1 MVDLFGNPEDRFSHD
16 KAQFIY
22 NCLFEIA
29 FLDLE
34 KTYLAKSKSSREVFQ
49 QDFDKQVRRKAMKTT
64 RFSFLPTPKLQRGR
78 SVRIEIV
85 SKKKTGFLHMRK
97 QRRRSASR

>member
-1 MVDLFGNPEDRFSHD
+1 MTRFND
-16 KAQFIY
+16 KGQFIY
-22 NCLFEIA
+22 TCFFEIT
-29 FLDLE
+29 FLELK
-34 KTYLAKSKSSREVFQ
+34 KTYNAKSKSSREVFQ

-64 RFSFLPTPKLQRGR
+64 RFLFLPMPKLQRGR